1 MTLTLTLKNRQLAML
16 HAIFGAT
23 TTQRIMNAVSNEYS
37 NFLNDCPNDP
47 ICTAYKHTVAFM
59 NNHPIYAPFGDDTTD
74 LLEALDDAMRTI
86 GRNLESKEDVPNA

>member
-1 MTLTLTLKNRQLAML
+1 MTITLTLNNRQVAML
-16 HAIFGAT
+16 HAIFGEAST
-23 TTQRIMNAVSNEYS
+23 FDIAKAVSNEYS

-59 NNHPIYAPFGDDTTD
+59 NNHPTYAPFGDDTTD

-86 GRNLESKEDVPNA
+86 GRNFNNKEDTPNA

>member
-1 MTLTLTLKNRQLAML
+1 MTITLTLNNRQVAML
-16 HAIFGAT
+16 HAIFGEAT
-23 TTQRIMNAVSNEYS
+23 TQSIVNAVSNEYS
-37 NFLNDCPNDP
+37 NFLNDYPNDP

-59 NNHPIYAPFGDDTTD
+59 NNHPTYAPFGDDTTD